1 VWRWWWLTEE
11 LYLEDAYIREFEA
24 RVVGSSQE
32 GVYLDRTAFFP
43 RSGGLEGDRG
53 VLVVEGRE
61 IAVKGVRKT
70 EEGILHIVEGSIPV
84 GAKVRGIIDW
94 ENRYRQMRLHTAS
107 HIISAIFYEEYGA
120 LVTGGHITA
129 EKAKELYNVEKLT
142 DEMIQNVFS
151 RANEIVRKDLP
162 VKIYWLEREE
172 ALKIP
177 GIVKL
182 ASRMPPSIKRWRIVE
197 IPGVDIQADGG
208 PHVRRTSEIGEIVF
222 LKRENK
228 GKGKKAVVFTVR

>member
-1 VWRWWWLTEE
+1 MTEE
-11 LYLEDAYIREFEA
+11 LYLEDSYIREFEA
-24 RVVGSSQE
+24 KVVKSTSE

-53 VLVVEGRE
+53 VLIVDGKEYP
-61 IAVKGVRKT
+61 VKGVRKT
-70 EEGILHIVEGSIPV
+70 EEGILHITEEEIPERSL
-84 GAKVRGIIDW
+84 VRGVIDW

-129 EKAKELYNVEKLT
+129 EKAKELYNVEKMT
-142 DEMIQNVFS
+142 DEMIENVFS
-151 RANEIVRKDLP
+151 RANEIVKRDLP
-162 VKIYWLEREE
+162 VKIYWIDREE

-182 ASRMPPSIKRWRIVE
+182 ASRMPPNITRWRIVE
-197 IPGVDIQADGG
+197 IPGIDIQADGG
-208 PHVRRTSEIGEIVF
+208 PHVRRTSEIGKIIF
-222 LKRENK
+222 LKKENK
-228 GKGKKAVVFTVR
+228 GKGKKAVVFTVEP